1 MQELIVGVLERLS
14 LASGKEVMPYLLE
27 KEKNFAWDLGLD
39 EGGNMGHIV
48 PGHKIILKKVIEL
61 LSGVNLSCGVVD

>member
-1 MQELIVGVLERLS
+1 MGVLERLS

-27 KEKNFAWDLGLD
+27 KEKNFAWDLGLA

-48 PGHKIILKKVIEL
+48 PEHEMIVKKVREL
-61 LSGVNLSCGVVD
+61 LNGVTVS

>member
-1 MQELIVGVLERLS
+1 MGVLERLS

-27 KEKNFAWDLGLD
+27 EEKNFAWDLGLA

-48 PGHKIILKKVIEL
+48 PGHQMILKKVREL
-61 LSGVNLSCGVVD
+61 LNGVTLSWGPVVE